1 VIESHKFKK
10 ILIWLLILNLF
21 DLIMTLV
28 FITSNEA
35 KEANP
40 IMNLALDAGV
50 LPFGILKIFLVTFGV
65 WLLWKNKNSKISQYA
80 AIFCLLPYIILSIYH
95 VSGFYLIFS

>member
-1 VIESHKFKK
+1 MESHKFKK

-35 KEANP
+35 REANP
-40 IMNLALDAGV
+40 IMNQALEVGI
-50 LPFGILKIFLVTFGV
+50 LPFGILKIFLVTAGV
-65 WLLWKNKNSKISQYA
+65 WLFWKNKNSIVSQYA
-80 AIFCLLPYIILSIYH
+80 AIFCLLAYIILSIYH
-95 VSGFYLIFS
+95 LTGFYLVFS